1 MNLWNYDISIFNITP
16 LSAYV
21 YFLQISYIQVKIQHT
36 KIATCLD
43 ICPTIT
49 MEITGTTRHCFYIL
63 PSMSCKFKRN
73 DEINTLNHY
82 REQVNRKLFT
92 VTTC

>member
-1 MNLWNYDISIFNITP
+1 
-16 LSAYV
+16 
-21 YFLQISYIQVKIQHT
+21 
-36 KIATCLD
+36 
-43 ICPTIT
+43 

-82 REQVNRKLFT
+82 REQVNRKLFA
-92 VTTC
+92 VTTCWQVLISNRHMKIKPLYMRAAAVNMHVMPKVWV